1 MSSKMFTKK
10 RFDFFSLKYVFK
22 GNNSY
27 DMSRINKFLAETEKK
42 LNNGE
47 EIKPI
52 ECYSQVFI
60 GISSISKV
68 IIDRNQGDEDYF
80 WLINFSK
87 VDTEKESSVA
97 NVKSDIIKGRK
108 YYASSKDEGPV
119 TDTVVVFN
127 PFNTVI
133 IIPTNRDGFGRGTLK
148 TFLYKTVKQK
158 GAEISIIVDQS
169 SLNKA
174 ELMKKPK
181 EIVLNVAKIANIDK
195 IRDPKTT
202 AQTAQNLMLDGE
214 SDRMHL
220 KFYSSSSFNGKIKD
234 IVASLKG
241 FINNE
246 KIEASTLKI
255 IGEHDEEPQII
266 DLVDERVVFIDEEV
280 ALDENGKLTVES
292 MKNSITGAYF
302 SKRREMDLFGI
313 TIEALREKE
322 MSD

>member
-1 MSSKMFTKK
+1 
-10 RFDFFSLKYVFK
+10 
-22 GNNSY
+22 
-27 DMSRINKFLAETEKK
+27 MSRINKFLAETEKK

>member
-1 MSSKMFTKK
+1 MSNKKFTSK
-10 RFDFFSLKYVFK
+10 RYDFFSLKYVYK
-22 GNNSY
+22 EKVSH
-27 DMSRINKFLAETEKK
+27 DMSRVNKFLSETEKK
-42 LNNGE
+42 LNDGE

-52 ECYSQVFI
+52 ECYSQVFV
-60 GISSISKV
+60 GISSIKKV
-68 IIDRNQGDEDYF
+68 TIDRNQGDQDYF

-108 YYASSKDEGPV
+108 YYASSEDEGPV
-119 TDTVVVFN
+119 TDTVVIFN

-158 GAEISIIVDQS
+158 GADISIIVDSS

-181 EIVLNVAKIANIDK
+181 EIVLNVAKIANIPK
-195 IRDPKTT
+195 IKDPKTT

-220 KFYSSSSFNGKIKD
+220 KLYSSSYFNGKIKD
-234 IVASLKG
+234 IVASLKS
-241 FINNE
+241 FVSNE
-246 KIEASTLKI
+246 KVEASTLKI
-255 IGEHDEEPQII
+255 IGEHEDESQII
-266 DLVDERVVFIDEEV
+266 DLVDERVVYMDKEV
-280 ALDENGKLTVES
+280 VLDDNGKLTVES
-292 MKNSITGAYF
+292 MMNSITGAYL
-302 SKRREMDLFGI
+302 SKRKEMDLFGA